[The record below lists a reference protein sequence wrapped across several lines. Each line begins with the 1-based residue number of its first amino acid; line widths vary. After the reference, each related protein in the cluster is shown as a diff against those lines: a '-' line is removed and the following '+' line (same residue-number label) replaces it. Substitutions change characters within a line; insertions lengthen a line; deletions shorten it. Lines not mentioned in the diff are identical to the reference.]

1 MMSSA
6 KNAKKNRT
14 GGRIEIASSQL
25 LRRSTICRRWRTTN
39 QMATKQAIST
49 ATSDETSNV
58 AASFRIWRAENC
70 ATDGFMRSNQSWYSC
85 RCTKHASQFP
95 VACHEMQNQN
105 TGGTIKISRATTD
118 TQIGRAHV

>member
-1 MMSSA
+1 MIRRP

-14 GGRIEIASSQL
+14 GARIEIASSETL
-25 LRRSTICRRWRTTN
+25 LRVTICRSRLTTN
-39 QMATKQAIST
+39 HRATKHAIST

-95 VACHEMQNQN
+95 VASHEMQNQN

-118 TQIGRAHV
+118 TRRSSIN